1 MKKILLAFMAFSIT
15 LSGIAQITVN
25 RSDYAAVG
33 DWYLLASDTSLSV
46 STGNALRVSGANVTW
61 DISGWA
67 NRHTKDTTFYAN
79 GFTFPGAPAGCNL
92 VSYTVDP
99 VTMETLPTY
108 FIASNSNLKIIF
120 EAGMATG
127 NGGALKVFQFPSTMG
142 TKYKDSIENF
152 FTTLAAD
159 LGINIPLID
168 SVKIIYKVRMNSEI
182 DAYGKLKMDAG
193 TFDVLRQKLVNE
205 VLVSFKVRNILTG
218 TYTDL
223 PGGAGFGGFNEKT
236 NTYTWVS
243 ANGGHPLLMA
253 NEDTSGV
260 MTDMEFILAS
270 SRGLSSGLDQLNP
283 GKQLSSKAFPVPA
296 SEHVTIELN
305 APAKSLAQ
313 VKVLDILGNEVSISK
328 EVQIQ
333 TGLNQIPVSISHLK
347 PGIYFYSIEGGDF
360 QSSNKFTVK

>member
-46 STGNALRVSGANVTW
+46 STGNALRVSGANITW

-99 VTMETLPTY
+99 VSMETLPTY

-142 TKYKDSIENF
+142 TKYKDSIENY

-205 VLVSFKVRNILTG
+205 VLVSFKVRNIITG

-223 PGGAGFGGFNEKT
+223 PGGAGLGGFNEKT

-260 MTDMEFILAS
+260 MTDMEFVLAS
-270 SRGLSSGLDQLNP
+270 SRGLSSGLGHLNP
-283 GKQLSSKAFPVPA
+283 GKQLSSKVFPVPA
-296 SEHVTIELN
+296 SEQVTIELN

-313 VKVLDILGNEVSISK
+313 VKVLDILGNEVSMSK

-333 TGLNQIPVSISHLK
+333 TGLNQITVSISHLK
-347 PGIYFYSIEGGDF
+347 PGIYFYSIEGVDF

>member
-1 MKKILLAFMAFSIT
+1 
-15 LSGIAQITVN
+15 
-25 RSDYAAVG
+25 
-33 DWYLLASDTSLSV
+33 
-46 STGNALRVSGANVTW
+46 
-61 DISGWA
+61 
-67 NRHTKDTTFYAN
+67 
-79 GFTFPGAPAGCNL
+79 
-92 VSYTVDP
+92 
-99 VTMETLPTY
+99 
-108 FIASNSNLKIIF
+108 
-120 EAGMATG
+120 
-127 NGGALKVFQFPSTMG
+127 
-142 TKYKDSIENF
+142 
-152 FTTLAAD
+152 
-159 LGINIPLID
+159 
-168 SVKIIYKVRMNSEI
+168 
-182 DAYGKLKMDAG
+182 MDAG